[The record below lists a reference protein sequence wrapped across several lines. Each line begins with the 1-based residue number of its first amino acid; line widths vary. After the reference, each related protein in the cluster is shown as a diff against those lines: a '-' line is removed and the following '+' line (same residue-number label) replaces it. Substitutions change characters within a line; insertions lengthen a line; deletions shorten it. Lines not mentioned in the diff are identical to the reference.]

1 MTTIE
6 YGLQNKSSSNLQ
18 ITDVKNINKIQNM
31 VFKITELRSFLSS
44 IHKRKIEKINIQSS
58 NFALMI
64 STEKI
69 KSTISASE
77 SHVYQEDVKN
87 IGANMQINTVETK
100 KTASIDEKHDL
111 YFTIV
116 SPMIGTFYR
125 SPAPNEKPFISA
137 NDTVK
142 ASQTVCIIEAM
153 KLMNEIE
160 SEVNG
165 QIVEILV
172 EDGDIV
178 DCGQALMR
186 VKHI

>member
-1 MTTIE
+1 M
-6 YGLQNKSSSNLQ
+6 L
-18 ITDVKNINKIQNM
+18 
-31 VFKITELRSFLSS
+31 FKIKELKQLLSS
-44 IHKRKIEKINIQSS
+44 INKYKIENINIKSKNLDLTINTLKDQR
-58 NFALMI
+58 NLVVN
-64 STEKI
+64 KI
-69 KSTISASE
+69 KKSKISYKSFT
-77 SHVYQEDVKN
+77 
-87 IGANMQINTVETK
+87 NTLEKKQQPK
-100 KTASIDEKHDL
+100 KTALTKEKNQ

-125 SPAPNEKPFISA
+125 SPAPNEPPFIKI

-142 ASQTVCIIEAM
+142 VKQTVCIIEAM

-178 DCGQALMR
+178 DCGQALIR
-186 VKHI
+186 IKQNDKNQII